1 MRKTFLGR
9 GDGSGSE
16 AARARRAARSRAV
29 RVPAASAIIV
39 GVLLLSAV
47 AASGCSGDSKAATAN
62 TASATGGAGSPSPSS
77 TPRAGGTLRY
87 PLQYDVNTMLPFG
100 MLYSPEAAHQVFE
113 GLVAYEAGEDGLV
126 STVPGLAESW
136 EANADAT
143 VWTFRL
149 RRGVRF
155 QQPVGREV
163 TAADVVADF
172 RYTATAEHHAGIAYM
187 DATIAGTDDTSGT
200 MPARR
205 ISQLGVTA
213 VGRYTVRFT
222 LKRPFAAFPSTL
234 GGPYAWVW
242 PVDYLEKVGRKGFE
256 RRPVGTGPFV
266 VSRRVRG
273 HYVDLVRNPDWWNA
287 ASGQPYLAAV
297 HFEVF
302 GSTTEMLRA
311 FQEGRVDYTW
321 VPQGQVAASRSLPQV
336 TDGEWV
342 PVVLRQQATGYLA
355 FNMHDPVTGGDRGL
369 PVRQAIDA
377 ALDRRALVDAVS
389 DGVYIPQ
396 TGLVPPVFAGWED
409 EQPAQAY
416 DPAKAGELHAQAGSP
431 TVTLAYSKDRLG
443 ASVARYTQ
451 RACAAV
457 GIPVRL
463 RAFSWE
469 RWVALFNQSRMP
481 AFYAFGW
488 MADYPDYGNFL
499 NELFSSSL
507 SSYTSGTHYSDPD
520 VDRLLTLARSS
531 ADPGKRL
538 DLSHRAAQEIL
549 ADLPV
554 LPLFE
559 YADYRLLN
567 SRIHGFTPV
576 PTYGV
581 DAWKLWVE

>member
-1 MRKTFLGR
+1 MRKTCLGR
-9 GDGSGSE
+9 EDRSG
-16 AARARRAARSRAV
+16 AVKIRARRAARARA
-29 RVPAASAIIV
+29 AFALLI
-39 GVLLLSAV
+39 LLLPTAAV
-47 AASGCSGDSKAATAN
+47 AASGCGGDSRVSAAAST
-62 TASATGGAGSPSPSS
+62 TSATGAAGSPSPSS
-77 TPRAGGTLRY
+77 TPRSGGTLRY
-87 PLQYDVNTMLPFG
+87 PLQYDVNTMLPFS
-100 MLYSPEAAHQVFE
+100 LFYSPEATHQVFE
-113 GLVAYEAGEDGLV
+113 GLVAYETGADGVV

-143 VWTFRL
+143 VWTFHL

-172 RYTATAEHHAGIAYM
+172 RYTATAQNHTDIAYM
-187 DATIAGTDDTSGT
+187 DAVIAGTDDKSGT
-200 MPARR
+200 LPARR
-205 ISQLGVTA
+205 IHRLGVQA

-222 LKRPFAAFPSTL
+222 LKHPFAAFPSTL

-242 PVDYLEKVGRKGFE
+242 PVDYLKQVGRKGFE

-273 HYVDLVRNPDWWNA
+273 RYVDLVRNPSWWNA
-287 ASGQPYLAAV
+287 ASGQPYLEAV

-355 FNMHDPVTGGDRGL
+355 FNMDDPVTGGDRGL
-369 PVRQAIDA
+369 PLRQAIDA
-377 ALDRRALVDAVS
+377 ALDRAALVDAVS
-389 DGVYIPQ
+389 GGVHIPQ
-396 TGLVPPVFAGWED
+396 TGLVPPVFPGWED

-416 DPAKAGELHAQAGSP
+416 DPAKAGELYVQAGSP
-431 TVTLAYSKDRLG
+431 SVTLVYSRDRLG

-451 RACAAV
+451 RACAAA

-463 RAFSWE
+463 RAISWD
-469 RWVALFNQSRMP
+469 RWVKVFEQGRLP
-481 AFYAFGW
+481 PVYAFGW
-488 MADYPDYGNFL
+488 SADYPDYGSFL
-499 NELFSSSL
+499 NELFTSSL

-531 ADPGKRL
+531 ADPEKRL
-538 DLSHRAAQEIL
+538 DLSRRAAHEIL

-559 YADYRLLN
+559 YADYRLLS
-567 SRIHGFTPV
+567 SRVHGFTAV